1 MSRSLK
7 EAQYKRQID
16 SFQGPRGCPSISHLL
31 FADDT
36 LIFSKATIVSVR
48 NLQKLLA
55 VYEQG
60 SGQLINVSKSG
71 FLLHPKT
78 NVSTANQISRMTG
91 FIRHSFPLKYLG
103 FPLVL
108 GRRKKVHFAGIIHS
122 IQRRISGWKS
132 SLLSQGAKLTLI
144 RHVLTSIP
152 IYTLS
157 TTSLHSGTHQLL
169 EQSFANFFWGSS
181 PNGNK
186 RHWISW
192 DLICRPISQ
201 GGLGIMSLRQMD
213 IALRVKMLWQALH
226 STSLWASYFRTKHIG
241 QLHLRDVTFHR
252 MAGPARRSW
261 MKAKQLILQ
270 YHRIIIG
277 DGRNTNFWHDHWIG
291 QHCLSDFLPDNSI
304 PNSTITVKDFL
315 QHPQRE
321 EIDLLN
327 SFIPAHLKTAI
338 VHTTL
343 NLENDIPVWS
353 LSSSGQCTVASTK
366 KVLTD
371 SPFNQSAIQWASLWS
386 PWLPIKISVHIW
398 KILHNCLP
406 VDRNIQRLGIQ
417 ISSKCSC
424 CQAPQGESLNHLFI
438 HSELAVHIW
447 SYFQAK
453 GITLAGNSVA
463 TFITTAVRNIKSNSA
478 HGLLVLAVLGFSLWE
493 IWRARNSMRYE
504 GCAISHSRVLHQIIA
519 KTKQVCISASYK
531 ENDIP
536 KR

>member
-1 MSRSLK
+1 
-7 EAQYKRQID
+7 
-16 SFQGPRGCPSISHLL
+16 
-31 FADDT
+31 
-36 LIFSKATIVSVR
+36 
-48 NLQKLLA
+48 
-55 VYEQG
+55 
-60 SGQLINVSKSG
+60 
-71 FLLHPKT
+71 
-78 NVSTANQISRMTG
+78 
-91 FIRHSFPLKYLG
+91 
-103 FPLVL
+103 
-108 GRRKKVHFAGIIHS
+108 
-122 IQRRISGWKS
+122 
-132 SLLSQGAKLTLI
+132 
-144 RHVLTSIP
+144 
-152 IYTLS
+152 
-157 TTSLHSGTHQLL
+157 
-169 EQSFANFFWGSS
+169 
-181 PNGNK
+181 
-186 RHWISW
+186 
-192 DLICRPISQ
+192 
-201 GGLGIMSLRQMD
+201 MSLRQMD

-536 KR
+536 KRRLLESFGISPPFSIGAQLKIIKWVSPPWPSLKLNTDGACKLDGSSGGGGVIRDHTGTVLIAFSHFYGQANSLVAEARALMDGIHYLHTLSDHSAHIECDSQVLVRVINKDYQCPWSILPYAREIWRSLPPSDKIAHTYREGNKVADLLASLACSSKCNAYFSYVDLPSFIKGEARMDKLGIPSIRQM